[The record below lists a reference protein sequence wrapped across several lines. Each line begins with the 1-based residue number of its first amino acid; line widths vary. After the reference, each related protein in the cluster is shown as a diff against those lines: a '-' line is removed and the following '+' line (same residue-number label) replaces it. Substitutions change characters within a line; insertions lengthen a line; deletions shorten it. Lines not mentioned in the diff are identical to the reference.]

1 VPQQALLEALL
12 QEALALQSFDW
23 QAGVTVSGLLRRPHP
38 AGSSAEGRICGVR
51 LADGRCLEADLVI
64 ACDGRDSQ
72 LRQAAPL
79 PLQQRGAPLDLLW
92 FQLPAEAVAEPQP
105 DPIAGFHTLVG
116 GGAIASACR
125 GATGELQLGWL
136 LRPGEPLPRRSAREW
151 AEAIASLAPPPLAA
165 LLRRQ
170 ADQLSG
176 PQRFRVQVGQARRWH
191 VPGLLL
197 LGDAAHPMSPI
208 RAQGINMALR
218 DSLVAARELLAS
230 ENNPIAL
237 DQACQR
243 IERLRRPEINRLQQL
258 QLAEARQGHW
268 IGHNALLRH
277 SLALGAPLL
286 GPVARAVWMKRQRPL
301 REGAVWL

>member
-1 VPQQALLEALL
+1 
-12 QEALALQSFDW
+12 
-23 QAGVTVSGLLRRPHP
+23 
-38 AGSSAEGRICGVR
+38 
-51 LADGRCLEADLVI
+51 
-64 ACDGRDSQ
+64 
-72 LRQAAPL
+72 
-79 PLQQRGAPLDLLW
+79 
-92 FQLPAEAVAEPQP
+92 
-105 DPIAGFHTLVG
+105 
-116 GGAIASACR
+116 
-125 GATGELQLGWL
+125 
-136 LRPGEPLPRRSAREW
+136 
-151 AEAIASLAPPPLAA
+151 
-165 LLRRQ
+165 
-170 ADQLSG
+170 
-176 PQRFRVQVGQARRWH
+176 

-286 GPVARAVWMKRQRPL
+286 GPVARAVWMKRQHPL